1 MAGSTE
7 ESYIVKTLPSS
18 KWEKEGHTAC
28 QQGKQISIVESSGSA
43 DGTFRIESTGESGG
57 AKRSIVATLTHPG
70 FLNYVYF
77 TKYEVEDPTNFTKP
91 VPTAECEHYYSYRK
105 ETYYEQEGKNR
116 LLTSW
121 CPPIE
126 FASADKINGPLHTDD
141 ATAICAEGSSKPTF
155 GRNKT
160 DKIEING
167 GTYAAN
173 GCSDSLTMN
182 GTYTEKGEELNPP
195 ATDSELLESVESE
208 YKFQGKTTIEL
219 KTGTPNTIA
228 VINSAGVTEPT
239 KDFPKNGV
247 IYVENSSAGCGV
259 TYTPF
264 NSNYTGDTG
273 CGNVYVKGSYTES
286 LTIAAANDVIVDGT
300 IDTTHNSSGEP
311 TGTATLGLIA
321 TNFVRIY
328 HPVEESYP
336 VGTYKPEMQAP
347 IGTECVTEVNINGKT
362 TSGSAIVTVSSTSGL
377 EKGEQVSGMGI
388 PTGTTIK
395 KVKTGTE
402 IELSKNA
409 TATDSSTSLTF
420 TGPSGLTYFSSIK
433 KCVASPKP
441 GYTFHES
448 EELDAESCNSAKD
461 TYIEGSKG
469 LCEYENTSEGCDAP
483 NATTSDLENPVVDA
497 AILSTGHSFIVDNYS
512 CGKHL
517 GNLNVWGSIAQ
528 FWRGPVGTGGGE
540 LEHGLHQGLQLR
552 RTSGDRPAAQLPQPE
567 HDRVETLPRDRTPQR
582 LHRVGAR
589 GGRRRGRSMRAKGL
603 EPPRAY
609 GPLAPKASVS
619 TNSTTPARTLG
630 AGGAHEDRLRLYGFP
645 RWLLRF
651 GNGRK
656 RIAARAASSSRIP
669 TATRRSCRA
678 RA

>member
-1 MAGSTE
+1 MRIGAPKGSGRSLNGEDGFTLIFAIMIMFVASLLVAGVFVAADGDIKLTSATTNQSKAYYAAVAGISRYKYKLNSEPNSWEECPTLSNTVAKSSE

-18 KWEKEGHTAC
+18 KWEKEGHTTC
-28 QQGKQISIVESSGSA
+28 QPGKQISIVESSGSA

-105 ETYYEQEGKNR
+105 ETYYEQEGKNK

-121 CPPIE
+121 CQPIE

-141 ATAICAEGSSKPTF
+141 SADICAEGSSKPTF

-167 GTYAAN
+167 GTYSA
-173 GCSDSLTMN
+173 GGTCSDSYTMN
-182 GTYTEKGEELNPP
+182 GTYTEKGEELSPP

-208 YKFQGKTTIEL
+208 YKFQGRTTIEL

-228 VINSAGVTEPT
+228 VTNSSGVTEPT
-239 KDFPKNGV
+239 KNFPKNGV

-286 LTIAAANDVIVDGT
+286 LTIAAANDVIVDGN
-300 IDTTHNSSGEP
+300 IETTHISSGEP

-328 HPVEESYP
+328 HPVEEKYEVENYAAKTETP
-336 VGTYKPEMQAP
+336 MTRTGTVKSGKKEVTSVVPATTGLNNGEEV
-347 IGTECVTEVNINGKT
+347 IGT
-362 TSGSAIVTVSSTSGL
+362 
-377 EKGEQVSGMGI
+377 GI
-388 PTGTTIK
+388 ASGTTIK
-395 KVKTGTE
+395 ELKPTTE
-402 IELSKNA
+402 IILSK
-409 TATDSSTSLTF
+409 TATGGT
-420 TGPSGLTYFSSIK
+420 TGETLSFCKSGYKYYSAKQL
-433 KCVASPKP
+433 CVKEPQP
-441 GYTFHES
+441 GYTYHEAENWDS
-448 EELDAESCNSAKD
+448 ESCNSAKD

-469 LCEYENTSEGCDAP
+469 FCEYENTSEGCDAP
-483 NATTSDLENPVVDA
+483 NATGSLENPVVDA
-497 AILSTGHSFIVDNYS
+497 AILSTDHSFIVDNYS

-528 FWRGPVGTGGGE
+528 FWRGPVGTGGGSSSTGYTKDYNYDE
-540 LEHGLHQGLQLR
+540 RLA
-552 RTSGDRPAAQLPQPE
+552 TDQPPNF
-567 HDRVETLPRDRTPQR
+567 LSP
-582 LHRVGAR
+582 
-589 GGRRRGRSMRAKGL
+589 
-603 EPPRAY
+603 
-609 GPLAPKASVS
+609 
-619 TNSTTPARTLG
+619 STTEWKVSRETAPPN
-630 AGGAHEDRLRLYGFP
+630 GFT
-645 RWLLRF
+645 
-651 GNGRK
+651 G
-656 RIAARAASSSRIP
+656 
-669 TATRRSCRA
+669 
-678 RA
+678 